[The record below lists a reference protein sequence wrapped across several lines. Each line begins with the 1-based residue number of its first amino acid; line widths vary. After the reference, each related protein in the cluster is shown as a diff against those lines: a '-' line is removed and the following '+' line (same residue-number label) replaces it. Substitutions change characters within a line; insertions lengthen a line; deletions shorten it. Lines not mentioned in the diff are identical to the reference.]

1 MFLKKGYTFA
11 RNTLHGLTILG
22 LLIAMA
28 VNVPSVYA
36 AAPANDNFATPTK
49 ITTASFAQSISDAT
63 QATEEVTDPIIS
75 CTGDAG
81 FDSVWYTFTPTSSGE
96 VKINTLN
103 SAYNT
108 VLAIWKDDPLA
119 PGSLIELGC
128 NDDVSPLINLTSSIT
143 MPLRGGIKYYI
154 EVVRNSLW
162 IPTPPDALRIAFTYT
177 NKTVAYGLPFPG
189 KVWDST
195 SGVFTFTATGW
206 QLYPYLGAYNNAI
219 HLSNN
224 RNNTATAFFDGEFI
238 DLTYAVTPQMGEVNI
253 FIDDIYQGTINEGA
267 GLPGLYTWTNPLPL
281 SDNVHKIQ
289 LTHFTTGKKANFDTI
304 TVYSFSDF
312 IPPDPIIDLDLDG
325 KNTSNVD
332 AVCGDIV
339 SKVTLAWTAPG
350 DDFAVGTAT
359 NYQVRYLVDDPGS
372 PPGDPWTPADW
383 AAASPLTSGIPKPAV
398 AGTVQKMTVT
408 GLVPGILYHFNVRA
422 EDEVGNLGDPSNDCS
437 AILYSGTPP
446 IGPGMYDDRHGNWIY
461 NGVWLLSNN
470 TDAYANTQHIS
481 NKVDSSALFIFTGT
495 QFVLYYKTGAL
506 MGLVD
511 VYIDEVYYDT
521 IDQYSFYAQSRYYPG
536 PILPLGPHSVRF
548 KQATLVTTNIDA
560 IRINNIVDAGPP
572 DPIIDLAA
580 FPGAADGWVDL
591 TWTATGDD
599 PGPPP
604 LGAAT
609 RYEIRMSNQ
618 PILTDTDWYTAQVVP
633 GIVPLPQPAFAPEA
647 MTVKGLVPDVNYWF
661 AIRAFDDAFFYT
673 DVSNTVSAVA
683 TYSGFYSGAG
693 WYEDTDPAWYYYGF
707 WSLATSPWLPT
718 SNHDQHGSTS
728 KGSSAVFYFTGDG
741 FTLTFQKGPALGVLD
756 VYVDGFKVGSIN
768 QKLASNLYQQ
778 IQTFSGFG
786 AGNHVVQFQ
795 YNTGGRVTIDAI
807 DILP

>member
-1 MFLKKGYTFA
+1 MFSKKGYTFA
-11 RNTLHGLTILG
+11 RTALHGLTILG

-28 VNVPSVYA
+28 INVPSAYA
-36 AAPANDNFATPTK
+36 AAPTNDNFASAVK
-49 ITTASFAQSISDAT
+49 ITTYSYAQLIADAT
-63 QATEEVTDPIIS
+63 QATEEATDPIIS

-81 FDSVWYTFTPTSSGE
+81 FDSIWYTFTPTSGGE

-108 VLAIWKDDPLA
+108 VIAIWKDDPLA

-128 NDDVSPLINLTSSIT
+128 NDDVSPVINLTSSLT
-143 MPLRGGIKYYI
+143 MALRGGVKYYI

-162 IPTPPDALRIAFTYT
+162 IPTPPDALRIAFSYT
-177 NKTVAYGLPFPG
+177 NKTIAYGLPFLG

-195 SGVFTFTATGW
+195 SGVFTYTSTGW
-206 QLYPYLGAYNNAI
+206 QLWPYLGAYNNAI

-224 RNNTATAFFDGEFI
+224 RNNTATVYFDGEFI

-253 FIDDIYQGTINEGA
+253 FIDDVYQGTINEGT
-267 GLPGLYTWTNPLPL
+267 GLPGLYTWTNPIAL
-281 SDNVHKIQ
+281 SDNVHKFQ

-312 IPPDPIIDLDLDG
+312 LPPDPVIDLDLDG

-350 DDFAVGTAT
+350 DDFAVGTAA
-359 NYQVRYLVDDPGS
+359 NYQVRYLVEDLLHPAPS
-372 PPGDPWTPADW
+372 DPWLPADW
-383 AAASPLTSGIPKPAV
+383 AAASPITSGVPKPTV

-437 AILYSGTPP
+437 AILYSSVPP
-446 IGPGMYDDRHGNWIY
+446 IGPGMYDDRHSGWKYSGNW
-461 NGVWLLSNN
+461 VLANN
-470 TDAYANTQHIS
+470 TDAYANSQHIS
-481 NKVDSSALFIFTGT
+481 TKVGSNALFLFTGT
-495 QFVLYYKTGAL
+495 QFVLYYKTGAS
-506 MGLVD
+506 MGLLD

-548 KQATLVTTNIDA
+548 KQTTLVNTNIDA
-560 IRINNIVDAGPP
+560 IRINNIADDGKP
-572 DPIIDLAA
+572 DPIIDLLAI
-580 FPGAADGWVDL
+580 PGAVDGTVDL
-591 TWTATGDD
+591 FWTATGDD
-599 PGPPP
+599 PGS
-604 LGAAT
+604 LGTAT
-609 RYEIRMSNQ
+609 RYEVRMSNL
-618 PILTDTDWYTAQVVP
+618 PILTDTDWYSAQVAP
-633 GIVPLPQPAFAPEA
+633 GTVPLPQPGFFPET
-647 MTVKGLVPDVNYWF
+647 MTVTGLVPDVNYWF
-661 AIRAFDDAFFYT
+661 AIRAFDDAYFYT
-673 DVSNTVSAVA
+673 DVSNTVNAIA
-683 TYSGFYSGAG
+683 TYSGFYSGVG
-693 WYEDTDPAWYYYGF
+693 LYEDTDPAWFYYGF
-707 WSLATSPWLPT
+707 WNLATSPWLPT
-718 SNHDQHGSTS
+718 SNNDQHSTTT
-728 KGSSAVFYFTGDG
+728 KGASAIFYFTGDG
-741 FTLTFQKGPALGVLD
+741 FTLTFQKGRALAVLD
-756 VYVDGFKVGSIN
+756 VYVDGFKVGTIN

-778 IQTFSGFG
+778 IQTFNGFG

-795 YNTGGRVTIDAI
+795 FNGGGSRVTIDAI